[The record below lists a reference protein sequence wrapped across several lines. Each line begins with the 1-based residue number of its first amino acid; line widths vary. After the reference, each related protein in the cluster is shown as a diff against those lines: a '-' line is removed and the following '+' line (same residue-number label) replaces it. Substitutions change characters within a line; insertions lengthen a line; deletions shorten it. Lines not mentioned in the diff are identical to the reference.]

1 LASYYGRI
9 STQARNGFVKFTKV
23 KRERASDSV
32 CNILRES
39 ILDQTFL
46 PGQRLDVKMLAEKL
60 DVSLTPVKDAITRLV
75 VEGLIELRPR
85 SGTYVSLLSAEDVEE
100 TLAIRRALECLAAET
115 SLQNLSDSD
124 VAWFEEAIV
133 LLERSEKDRQ
143 LHERRNSEFHLKLV
157 ELSKNKK
164 LIETYRSLNAYIK
177 VARIHN
183 ASNSWVDRV
192 AEERSEHRKIVQA
205 LKARNTRALQRALN
219 DHILRASSVLV
230 QDLKTDLKTDLKA
243 KPAPRARKTSR

>member
-1 LASYYGRI
+1 M
-9 STQARNGFVKFTKV
+9 KFTKV

-60 DVSLTPVKDAITRLV
+60 DVSLTPIKDAITRLV

-85 SGTYVSLLSAEDVEE
+85 SGTYVSLLSPEDVEE

-115 SLQNLSDSD
+115 ISQNLKDSD
-124 VAWFEEAIV
+124 LAWFEEIIV
-133 LLERSEKDRQ
+133 LLERSEKDRN
-143 LHERRNSEFHLKLV
+143 LHEKRNSDLHLKLV

-183 ASNSWVDRV
+183 ASNSWIDRV
-192 AEERSEHRKIVQA
+192 AAERVEHRKILQA
-205 LKARNTRALQRALN
+205 LKARNSRALQRALN
-219 DHILRASSVLV
+219 NHILRASYVLV
-230 QDLKTDLKTDLKA
+230 QDLKA
-243 KPAPRARKTSR
+243 KRAPRARKTSR

>member
-1 LASYYGRI
+1 
-9 STQARNGFVKFTKV
+9 VKFTKV

-85 SGTYVSLLSAEDVEE
+85 SGTYVSQLTPEDVEE

-115 SLQNLSDSD
+115 SPQHLTDHD
-124 VAWFEEAIV
+124 IEWFEEAII

-143 LHERRNSEFHLKLV
+143 LHEKRNSDFHGKLM

-164 LIETYRSLNAYIK
+164 LIETYRSLNATIK
-177 VARIHN
+177 MARIHN

-192 AEERSEHRKIVQA
+192 AEERAEHRKILQA
-205 LKARNTRALQRALN
+205 LKARNSRALQTALN
-219 DHILRASSVLV
+219 NHILRASNALV
-230 QDLKTDLKTDLKA
+230 QDLKA
-243 KPAPRARKTSR
+243 KPATRNRKDGR

>member
-1 LASYYGRI
+1 MYDGCRWPFALARI
-9 STQARNGFVKFTKV
+9 STQARKDFVKFTKV

-46 PGQRLDVKMLAEKL
+46 PGQRLDVKLLAEKL

-75 VEGLIELRPR
+75 VELRPR

-115 SLQNLSDSD
+115 SPQNLTDSD
-124 VAWFEEAIV
+124 LAWFEESIV

-143 LHERRNSEFHLKLV
+143 LHEKRNSEFHLKLV

-183 ASNSWVDRV
+183 ASNSWIDRV
-192 AEERSEHRKIVQA
+192 AAERSEHRKILQA

-219 DHILRASSVLV
+219 NHILRASYVLV
-230 QDLKTDLKTDLKA
+230 QDLKGKR
-243 KPAPRARKTSR
+243 PARARKISR

>member
-1 LASYYGRI
+1 MYDGSGKD
-9 STQARNGFVKFTKV
+9 GFVKFTKV

-85 SGTYVSLLSAEDVEE
+85 SGTYVSLLTPEDVEE

-115 SLQNLSDSD
+115 VPQNLTDHD
-124 VAWFEEAIV
+124 LAWFEESIALI
-133 LLERSEKDRQ
+133 EKSEKDRQ
-143 LHERRNSEFHLKLV
+143 LHEKRNSEFHGKLV

-164 LIETYRSLNAYIK
+164 LIETYRSLNATIK
-177 VARIHN
+177 MARIHN
-183 ASNSWVDRV
+183 ASNSWIDRV
-192 AEERSEHRKIVQA
+192 AEERVEHRKILQA
-205 LKARNTRALQRALN
+205 LKTKNSRALATALN
-219 DHILRASSVLV
+219 NHILRASSALV
-230 QDLKTDLKTDLKA
+230 QDLKGKRT
-243 KPAPRARKTSR
+243 PQPRKSSR

>member
-1 LASYYGRI
+1 MK
-9 STQARNGFVKFTKV
+9 ARTDFVKLTKV

-85 SGTYVSLLSAEDVEE
+85 SGTYVSLLSPEDVEE

-115 SLQNLSDSD
+115 ITQNLKDSD
-124 VAWFEEAIV
+124 LAWFEEIIV
-133 LLERSEKDRQ
+133 LLERSEKDRN
-143 LHERRNSEFHLKLV
+143 LHEKRNSDFHLKLV

-177 VARIHN
+177 MARIHN
-183 ASNSWVDRV
+183 ATNSWIDRV
-192 AEERSEHRKIVQA
+192 AAERVEHRKILQA
-205 LKARNTRALQRALN
+205 LRARSTPALQRALN
-219 DHILRASSVLV
+219 NHILRASYVLI
-230 QDLKTDLKTDLKA
+230 QDLKGNGT
-243 KPAPRARKTSR
+243 PRARKTSR

>member
-1 LASYYGRI
+1 M
-9 STQARNGFVKFTKV
+9 KFTKV

-32 CNILRES
+32 FNILREC

-46 PGQRLDVKMLAEKL
+46 PGQRLNVKLLAEKL
-60 DVSLTPVKDAITRLV
+60 DVSLTPVKDAITRLM

-85 SGTYVSLLSAEDVEE
+85 SGTYVSLLSPEDVEE

-115 SLQNLSDSD
+115 VPQNLTQTDLD
-124 VAWFEEAIV
+124 WFEESIV

-143 LHERRNSEFHLKLV
+143 MHERRNSEFHLKLV

-164 LIETYRSLNAYIK
+164 LIETYRSLGAYIK
-177 VARIHN
+177 VARIHH

-192 AEERSEHRKIVQA
+192 AEERSEHRRILQA
-205 LKARNTRALQRALN
+205 LKAGNTRALQRALN
-219 DHILRASSVLV
+219 EHILRASSALV
-230 QDLKTDLKTDLKA
+230 QDLKD
-243 KPAPRARKTSR
+243 KPAPVIRKASR

>member
-1 LASYYGRI
+1 MMVAVGLLPRPDFDASEERL
-9 STQARNGFVKFTKV
+9 VKFTKV

-46 PGQRLDVKMLAEKL
+46 PGQRLDVKLLAEKL

-115 SLQNLSDSD
+115 SPQNLTDSD
-124 VAWFEEAIV
+124 LAWFEESIV

-143 LHERRNSEFHLKLV
+143 LHEKRNIEFHLKLV

-183 ASNSWVDRV
+183 ASNSWIDRL
-192 AEERSEHRKIVQA
+192 AAERSEHRKILQA

-219 DHILRASSVLV
+219 NHILRASYVLV
-230 QDLKTDLKTDLKA
+230 QDLKGKR
-243 KPAPRARKTSR
+243 PARARKSSR

>member
-1 LASYYGRI
+1 MK
-9 STQARNGFVKFTKV
+9 ARTDFVKFTKV

-60 DVSLTPVKDAITRLV
+60 DVSLTPIKDAITRLV

-85 SGTYVSLLSAEDVEE
+85 SGTYVSLLSPEDVEE

-115 SLQNLSDSD
+115 ITQNLKNSDL
-124 VAWFEEAIV
+124 AWFEEIIV
-133 LLERSEKDRQ
+133 LLERSEKDRN
-143 LHERRNSEFHLKLV
+143 LHEKRNGDFHLKLV
-157 ELSKNKK
+157 ELSRNKK

-177 VARIHN
+177 MARIHN
-183 ASNSWVDRV
+183 ATDSWIDRV
-192 AEERSEHRKIVQA
+192 AAERVEHRKILQA
-205 LKARNTRALQRALN
+205 LRARSTPALQRALN
-219 DHILRASSVLV
+219 NHILRASHVLI
-230 QDLKTDLKTDLKA
+230 QDLTEKG
-243 KPAPRARKTSR
+243 APRARKTSR

>member
-1 LASYYGRI
+1 MYDGSRQRPFGRRGAY
-9 STQARNGFVKFTKV
+9 ARDGFVKFTKV

-85 SGTYVSLLSAEDVEE
+85 SGTYVSLLTPEDVEE

-115 SLQNLSDSD
+115 IPQNLTEHDL
-124 VAWFEEAIV
+124 AWFEESIG

-143 LHERRNSEFHLKLV
+143 LHEKRNSEFHGRLV

-164 LIETYRSLNAYIK
+164 LIETYRSLNATIK
-177 VARIHN
+177 MARIHN
-183 ASNSWVDRV
+183 ASNSWIDRV
-192 AEERSEHRKIVQA
+192 AEERAEHRKIVQA
-205 LKARNTRALQRALN
+205 LKTKNSRALATALN
-219 DHILRASSVLV
+219 SHILRASSALV
-230 QDLKTDLKTDLKA
+230 QDLKA
-243 KPAPRARKTSR
+243 KRPPQPRKSSR

>member
-1 LASYYGRI
+1 
-9 STQARNGFVKFTKV
+9 VKLTKV

-39 ILDQTFL
+39 ILDQTFV

-75 VEGLIELRPR
+75 VEGLVELRPR
-85 SGTYVSLLSAEDVEE
+85 SGTFVSQLTPEDVEE

-115 SLQNLSDSD
+115 AAQNMTEKDL
-124 VAWFEEAIV
+124 AWFEESIV
-133 LLERSEKDRQ
+133 LLERTEKDRQ
-143 LHERRNSEFHLKLV
+143 LHEKRNNEFHGKLV

-164 LIETYRSLNAYIK
+164 LIETYRSLNATIK

-192 AEERSEHRKIVQA
+192 ADERMEHRTILQA
-205 LKARNTRALQRALN
+205 LRAKNSRSLQSALN
-219 DHILRASSVLV
+219 SHILRASKALV
-230 QDLKTDLKTDLKA
+230 DDLKT
-243 KPAPRARKTSR
+243 KPAPRPKKDSR

>member
-1 LASYYGRI
+1 MYDGCRWPFALARI
-9 STQARNGFVKFTKV
+9 STQARKDFVKFTKV

-32 CNILRES
+32 FNIRRES
-39 ILDQTFL
+39 IVDQSFL
-46 PGQRLDVKMLAEKL
+46 PGQRLDVKLLAEKL

-115 SLQNLSDSD
+115 SPQNLTDSD
-124 VAWFEEAIV
+124 LAWFEESIV

-143 LHERRNSEFHLKLV
+143 LHEKRNSEFHLKLV

-177 VARIHN
+177 LSRIHN
-183 ASNSWVDRV
+183 AR
-192 AEERSEHRKIVQA
+192 
-205 LKARNTRALQRALN
+205 
-219 DHILRASSVLV
+219 
-230 QDLKTDLKTDLKA
+230 
-243 KPAPRARKTSR
+243 

>member
-1 LASYYGRI
+1 MMVPVSVLLG
-9 STQARNGFVKFTKV
+9 ARGAYARDEFVKFTKV

-85 SGTYVSLLSAEDVEE
+85 SGTYVSLLTPEDVEE

-115 SLQNLSDSD
+115 IPQNLTDHD
-124 VAWFEEAIV
+124 IAWFEESIALI
-133 LLERSEKDRQ
+133 EKSEKDRQ
-143 LHERRNSEFHLKLV
+143 LHEKRNSEFHGRLV

-164 LIETYRSLNAYIK
+164 LIETYRSLNATIK
-177 VARIHN
+177 MARIHN
-183 ASNSWVDRV
+183 ASNSGMSRV
-192 AEERSEHRKIVQA
+192 A
-205 LKARNTRALQRALN
+205 
-219 DHILRASSVLV
+219 
-230 QDLKTDLKTDLKA
+230 
-243 KPAPRARKTSR
+243 

>member
-1 LASYYGRI
+1 
-9 STQARNGFVKFTKV
+9 VKLTKV

-39 ILDQTFL
+39 ILDQTFI

-75 VEGLIELRPR
+75 VEGLVELRPR
-85 SGTYVSLLSAEDVEE
+85 SGTFVSQLTPEDVEE

-115 SLQNLSDSD
+115 AAQNLTEKDL
-124 VAWFEEAIV
+124 AWFEESIV

-143 LHERRNSEFHLKLV
+143 LHEKRNNDFHGKLV

-164 LIETYRSLNAYIK
+164 LIETYRSLNATIK

-183 ASNSWVDRV
+183 ASNSWTDRISD
-192 AEERSEHRKIVQA
+192 ERMEHRTILQA
-205 LKARNTRALQRALN
+205 LKAKNSRSLQSALN
-219 DHILRASSVLV
+219 SHILRASKALV
-230 QDLKTDLKTDLKA
+230 EDLKT
-243 KPAPRARKTSR
+243 KPAPRSKKDSR